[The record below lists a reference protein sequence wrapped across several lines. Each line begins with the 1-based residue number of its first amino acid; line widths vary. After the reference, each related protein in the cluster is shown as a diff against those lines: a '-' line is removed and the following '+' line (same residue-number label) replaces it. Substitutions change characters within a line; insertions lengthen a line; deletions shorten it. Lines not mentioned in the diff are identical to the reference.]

1 MEEICDRENDSVCIN
16 NHTLKITGSHGDGK
30 LW

>member
-1 MEEICDRENDSVCIN
+1 MEVICDRENDSVSIN
-16 NHTLKITGSHGDGK
+16 NHILKITGSHGDGK